1 MGERVNFVSLNWGEK
16 THLLS
21 KIFHK
26 AVTDSLFNLTFERS
40 LCSLRRYHCGSI
52 TVSVIYLR
60 MLVLLYSYQY
70 HWDTFI
76 VFQMMSSSSRRHIFL
91 HSLHTGVSVC
101 ACVLASVIV
110 LLFWHFCKYFSFL
123 FLPSW
128 LPALHFCVF
137 WLVLRR
143 KWWTVECRSV

>member
-1 MGERVNFVSLNWGEK
+1 MGERVNSVSLNWGEK

-21 KIFHK
+21 KRFHK

-52 TVSVIYLR
+52 TVSVIYICI
-60 MLVLLYSYQY
+60 LVLLYSYQY

-110 LLFWHFCKYFSFL
+110 AVVLTFLQIFFL
-123 FLPSW
+123 FILAFLAACTS
-128 LPALHFCVF
+128 LLCV
-137 WLVLRR
+137 LAC
-143 KWWTVECRSV
+143 T

>member
-1 MGERVNFVSLNWGEK
+1 MGETVNFVSLNWGEK

-21 KIFHK
+21 KRFHK
-26 AVTDSLFNLTFERS
+26 AVTDSDSLFNLTFERS
-40 LCSLRRYHCGSI
+40 LFSLRRYHCGSI

-60 MLVLLYSYQY
+60 ILVLLYSYQY

-91 HSLHTGVSVC
+91 HSLHTSVSVC

-110 LLFWHFCKYFSFL
+110 AVVLTFLQIFFL
-123 FLPSW
+123 FILACLPGC
-128 LPALHFCVF
+128 LHF
-137 WLVLRR
+137 
-143 KWWTVECRSV
+143 TSVCSGLYLEENDEP